1 MEHVVTQAIGVLSAV
16 PSPFVYVIAAVWMGL
31 ESAGI
36 GVPIEAMMLFVG
48 SLAADGSVNL
58 ALAILCAGLGCVAFS
73 GLAYLIGRRAG
84 TAAIA
89 RIGRFVGL
97 NQKRA
102 DHIEL
107 WLRHRGLLGVVV
119 ARLTPMVRSFGSY
132 VMGAAGIPPTT
143 FLLGTLIGSLA
154 YCGVFLT
161 LGSILGANYRKPLE
175 YLDAF
180 GPRGLAI
187 VAVAVVALIALHH
200 VAGRFSLHRMA
211 RHFRLHHAP
220 PAPATTRATTR
231 ATRG

>member
-1 MEHVVTQAIGVLSAV
+1 MEHVVTQAIDVLSAV
-16 PSPFVYVIAAVWMGL
+16 PSPFVYMIAAVWMGL

-48 SLAADGSVNL
+48 SLAAEGSVNL

-84 TAAIA
+84 TTAIA
-89 RIGRFVGL
+89 RVGRFVGL

-107 WLRHRGLLGVVV
+107 WLRHRGLLGVVI

-161 LGSILGANYRKPLE
+161 LGSLLGANYRKPLE

-187 VAVAVVALIALHH
+187 VAVAVIALLALHH
-200 VAGRFSLHRMA
+200 VAARFSLHRMA
-211 RHFRLHHAP
+211 RHFHLHHAQH
-220 PAPATTRATTR
+220 ALTTTRATH
-231 ATRG
+231 G

>member
-16 PSPFVYVIAAVWMGL
+16 PSPLVYVIAAVWMGL

-48 SLAADGSVNL
+48 SLAAEGSVNL

-73 GLAYLIGRRAG
+73 SVAYLIGRRAG
-84 TAAIA
+84 TTAIS
-89 RIGRFVGL
+89 RVGRFVGL

-107 WLRHRGLLGVVV
+107 WLRHRGLLGVVL

-132 VMGAAGIPPTT
+132 VMGAAGIPLST

-161 LGSILGANYRKPLE
+161 LGSVLGANYRKPLE

-180 GPRGLAI
+180 GPRGFAI
-187 VAVAVVALIALHH
+187 VAVVLLALLVLHH
-200 VAGRFSLHRMA
+200 MTARFSLHRMA
-211 RHFRLHHAP
+211 RHFRLHHAQHAP
-220 PAPATTRATTR
+220 AKAPATH
-231 ATRG
+231 G

>member
-1 MEHVVTQAIGVLSAV
+1 VEHVVTQAIGVLSAV
-16 PSPFVYVIAAVWMGL
+16 PSPFVYVIAAMWMGL

-48 SLAADGSVNL
+48 SLAAEGSVNL

-84 TAAIA
+84 TTAIA
-89 RIGRFVGL
+89 RVGRFVGL

-107 WLRHRGLLGVVV
+107 WLRHRGLLGVVL

-161 LGSILGANYRKPLE
+161 LGSVLGANYRKPLE

-187 VAVAVVALIALHH
+187 VAVAVVTLIALHH

-211 RHFRLHHAP
+211 RHFHLHHAQH
-220 PAPATTRATTR
+220 APATTRAT
-231 ATRG
+231 RG